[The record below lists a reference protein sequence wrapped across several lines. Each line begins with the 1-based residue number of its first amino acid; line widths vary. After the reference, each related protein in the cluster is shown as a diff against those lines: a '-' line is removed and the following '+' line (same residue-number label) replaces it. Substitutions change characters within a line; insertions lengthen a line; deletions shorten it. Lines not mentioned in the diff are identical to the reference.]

1 MVEVVPEEALQG
13 RIDVKELVKLIKSD
27 LKDVKKKE
35 KIKGIVLYSV
45 QEAFKSDQYAEMLS
59 SGANKMYT
67 LLKSEGFRNLVMR
80 LIEG

>member
-13 RIDVKELVKLIKSD
+13 KIDVKELVKLTKSD

-45 QEAFKSDQYAEMLS
+45 QEAFKSD
-59 SGANKMYT
+59 
-67 LLKSEGFRNLVMR
+67 
-80 LIEG
+80 